1 MYFIQ
6 KKISSLLSSSNDS
19 SSSSSITT
27 NLNSNTINSDD
38 NANRIPDHIDHAHVN
53 GSNKIVETDDKYHYY
68 YYNKRQYAI
77 EHTEQL
83 KRQYIELFESTM
95 PVTCAALI
103 TSIMAYLF
111 QYIACQYSKQDADV
125 SFDECINIDP
135 IDGISELSY
144 DGQKLLVILTVVYV
158 ILSYVFGLVI
168 SVKAMDYKRFN
179 KACGCCSHYSSSTSN
194 TNSNNIENIDEANDS
209 RDIKI
214 RKCKNILYDRI
225 KVALTPWQPSNVSS
239 NFFNA
244 LAIENF
250 SFATKNL
257 FLQTILYKV
266 LNPEVSFG
274 INYGILSWFGS
285 VGLFVV
291 FLNIEYR
298 ILPLLK
304 MTRNKHIQE
313 RISAFNSDA
322 FCLCFGYSFTILM
335 LVALQ
340 SYPSIT
346 RSEVESHNCGEGED
360 DYEPCS
366 KAQVAQYSY
375 QVPVYLAYTVMV
387 VFLAAIFNEFKDE
400 EEDET
405 ERSDSENMTD
415 DRTAFTK
422 FVDCFKEFSSNMKA
436 VQAGAAFFI
445 MYQVILEEQLGSQGA
460 GTYGTLILA
469 LAFTYIVPKRMNAW
483 YMNKFRKRKA
493 TQVPGLMNCFGFFNE
508 DYNPKF
514 VSNRII
520 LCGRIAKLVLGF
532 SWEEFVFAFF
542 IAVIPNNFGLRLG
555 MIVLVT
561 LVLIVLSSRLQD
573 AFDKYLKSIKKYDKL
588 DNIAIENVVLEL

>member
-6 KKISSLLSSSNDS
+6 KKISSLFSSSNDS
-19 SSSSSITT
+19 NSNSSSSITT

-38 NANRIPDHIDHAHVN
+38 NTNRIVDHIDHIHVD
-53 GSNKIVETDDKYHYY
+53 GSNKIVESDDEYHYY

-77 EHTEQL
+77 EHTEQQ

-111 QYIACQYSKQDADV
+111 QYIACRYSKQDADIL
-125 SFDECINIDP
+125 FDECVNIDP
-135 IDGISELSY
+135 IDGISELST

-158 ILSYVFGLVI
+158 ILSYIFGLII
-168 SVKAMDYKRFN
+168 SIKAMNYKRFN
-179 KACGCCSHYSSSTSN
+179 KACGCCSHYSASN
-194 TNSNNIENIDEANDS
+194 TNNNNIENIDEVNDS
-209 RDIKI
+209 REIKI
-214 RKCKNILYDRI
+214 RKCKNVLYDRI
-225 KVALTPWQPSNVSS
+225 KVELMPWQPSNVST

-266 LNPEVSFG
+266 LNPEESFG
-274 INYGILSWFGS
+274 VNYGFLCWFGS
-285 VGLFVV
+285 IGLFAV
-291 FLNIEYR
+291 FLNIEYL

-335 LVALQ
+335 LIALQ

-346 RSEVESHNCGEGED
+346 SYEIESNNCGEGGD

-366 KAQVAQYSY
+366 KAQVAQYRY
-375 QVPVYLAYTVMV
+375 QAPVYLAYTVMV
-387 VFLAAIFNEFKDE
+387 IVLAAIFNEFKE
-400 EEDET
+400 EEEEET
-405 ERSDSENMTD
+405 DGIDNENMTD

-445 MYQVILEEQLGSQGA
+445 MYQVILEASGSQGA
-460 GTYGTLILA
+460 GIYSTLILA
-469 LAFTYIVPKRMNAW
+469 LALTFIVPKRVNAW
-483 YMNKFRKRKA
+483 NMSKYRKRKA
-493 TQVPGLMNCFGFFNE
+493 RQAPGLMNCFGLFNE

-520 LCGRIAKLVLGF
+520 LCGRMSKLVLGF
-532 SWEEFVFAFF
+532 SWEEFIFAFF
-542 IAVIPNNFGLRLG
+542 IAVIPNDFGLRLG

-561 LVLIVLSSRLQD
+561 LVLVILSSRLQD

-588 DNIAIENVVLEL
+588 DNIAIQNVVLEL